1 MGYGTITVRITGGQ
15 SVKIEIMGRHI
26 ELEANHRWKKCNY
39 PQKKKDFLLKSIRSV
54 LCKKIGFVKENQIFF
69 YVKERIRFF

>member
-26 ELEANHRWKKCNY
+26 EFEANHRWKKCNY
-39 PQKKKDFLLKSIRSV
+39 PKKKKTF
-54 LCKKIGFVKENQIFF
+54 C
-69 YVKERIRFF
+69 